1 MLLIINLITTILILI
16 ILIFCLSKDLSDRG
30 FRFSSPPPT
39 TLPTKSSAHHPVALQ
54 ELSPNTTEY
63 KYSSF
68 EKQVF
73 FCPFHAKV

>member
-1 MLLIINLITTILILI
+1 MIIMM

-30 FRFSSPPPT
+30 LRFSGPPPT
-39 TLPTKSSAHHPVALQ
+39 TLPTKSSAHHPAAHQ

-63 KYSSF
+63 KYSMF

-73 FCPFHAKV
+73 FCSFHAKI